1 MKIKSFDAVTK
12 ISCALVLTCAV
23 CAPLSAELSPDAFRN
38 PPPVARPHTWWHWM
52 NGNVTKEGITADLE
66 AMASAGIGG
75 AQVFDAGLALPKG
88 PVAFATDAWFD
99 CLVHADREAKRL
111 GIELCIANCS
121 GWTSS
126 GGPWITPALSMK
138 YVTAVAIRVKGGESF
153 DGTLPLPEKT
163 NGFYEDIA
171 VLAFP
176 TPASGKAVLC
186 ELPDF
191 DLQVFRRRGSSTL
204 GGQEA
209 GPQMPVRITD
219 RNAPPESCVPSGE
232 IMDVT
237 SSMRPDGHLAWTAP
251 ASHASW
257 TVLRIGYK
265 ANGRTNRSASQA
277 GLGLECDKL
286 DPHALD
292 VNFDAYVGRLL
303 KLLPKERALNGV
315 LLDSYEV
322 FGQNWTR
329 GFDRTFFES
338 AGYSITNFLPVLA
351 GYPVDSASRTE
362 SFLREFRRVI
372 SSEFARNYAGRL
384 RERCRENGL
393 TFYCEPYGNG
403 PFNDLEFARACDVPM
418 SEFWR
423 PRNASCD
430 LAALSR
436 EKNPSYMACRWGNK
450 ALGNSKTVA
459 STAHVWG
466 RRIVGAEAFTSYP
479 DSGSGRWLDSPGAM
493 KLQCDRILSEGVN
506 RMIFHRFV
514 HQPWTSPIRYPGM
527 TMAAYGAHIDR
538 TQTWW
543 NHGAKE
549 FFAYMARAQYI
560 LQQGTFVGDVLLCTP
575 GEAPE
580 YGTDGI
586 IPQGHDG
593 DRCHPAVLSAIKVL
607 EGGEVVV
614 PGGTRYHV
622 IGTPP
627 RDTLRAEIVA
637 ELKRLEDAGAKV
649 VEYGEVANTL
659 KRLGCMPDFICDD
672 RDVTWIHRRTGNDDF
687 YFLAVPNKKDKT
699 INCSF
704 RIADR
709 FPELWNPVTG
719 ETRPVAQ
726 PCREHGY
733 TKFAI
738 DCPPSHSVFVVF
750 RKMHANRPGEGKAN
764 ISSGTVPNAPSGPV
778 PGDLLGTVPIVG
790 PWQITFR
797 EPGKTSDIAT
807 ATFTNLISWTESEDA
822 NIRYFSGT
830 ATYKC
835 RIERIKYNMKP
846 VPELGIPQTS
856 QTPQTFQTSCKSGTV
871 PMRMV
876 LDLGNVKEIAEVT
889 VNGRTYPAL
898 WCPPYKV
905 DITDAIAQVPSVPD
919 VPSLTIEIKVTNL
932 WPNRLIGDAKLPD
945 DCEWDDGSKSKGYPL
960 VKYWPEW
967 LLRGLPSPTGRHTF
981 TTCRLWTADG
991 QLMESGLLGPV
1002 VLEIQ
1007 GE

>member
-1 MKIKSFDAVTK
+1 MTTKSSDAIVK
-12 ISCALVLTCAV
+12 ISCILVLTCGMY
-23 CAPLSAELSPDAFRN
+23 APLFAELSQDAFRN
-38 PPPVARPHTWWHWM
+38 PPPAARPHTWWHWM

-66 AMASAGIGG
+66 AMAAVGIGG
-75 AQVFDAGLALPKG
+75 AQIFDAGLALPKG

-99 CLVHADREAKRL
+99 CLAYADREAKRL

-126 GGPWITPALSMK
+126 GGPWITPELSMK
-138 YVTAVAIRVKGGESF
+138 YVTCAATCVKGGESF
-153 DGTLPLPEKT
+153 NGTLSPSENT

-191 DLQVFRRRGSSTL
+191 GLQVFRSRGSSTL
-204 GGQEA
+204 GGQEV

-237 SSMRPDGHLAWTAP
+237 SSLRPNGVLTWDAP
-251 ASHASW
+251 SSHASW
-257 TVLRIGYK
+257 TVLRIGYM
-265 ANGRTNRSASQA
+265 ANGHTNRSASQA

-303 KLLPKERALNGV
+303 KLLPKERALKGV

-329 GFDRTFFES
+329 GFDRTFAES

-362 SFLREFRRVI
+362 RFLRDFRRVI
-372 SSEFARNYAGRL
+372 SSAFARNYAGRL
-384 RERCRENGL
+384 RERCHENGL

-403 PFNDLEFARACDVPM
+403 PFNDLEFARECDVPM

-479 DSGSGRWLDSPGAM
+479 DSVSGRWLDSPGAM
-493 KLQCDRILSEGVN
+493 KLQCDRIFSEGVN

-575 GEAPE
+575 GEAPD
-580 YGTDGI
+580 YGTDGVL
-586 IPQGHDG
+586 PQGYDG
-593 DRCHPAVLSAIKVL
+593 DRCHPAALSAIRVL
-607 EGGEVVV
+607 EGGDVVV
-614 PGGTRYHV
+614 PGGTRYRV

-637 ELKRLEDAGAKV
+637 ELKRLENAGAKV
-649 VEYGEVANTL
+649 VAYGEVANAL
-659 KRLGCMPDFICDD
+659 KQLGCMPDFICDD
-672 RDVTWIHRRTGNDDF
+672 RDVTWIHRQADGDDF
-687 YFLAVPNKKDKT
+687 YFVAVPNKERK
-699 INCSF
+699 NVACSF
-704 RIADR
+704 RVNGR
-709 FPELWNPVTG
+709 KPELWDPVTG
-719 ETRPVAQ
+719 NISAI
-726 PCREHGY
+726 
-733 TKFAI
+733 KFKECDGRTELTL
-738 DCPPSHSVFVVF
+738 DCDSSYSVFVAF
-750 RKMHANRPGEGKAN
+750 RRNATSCVVPT
-764 ISSGTVPNAPSGPV
+764 SSSQHVKSLPV
-778 PGDLLGTVPIVG
+778 KG
-790 PWQITFR
+790 PWHVTFR
-797 EPGKTSDIAT
+797 EPGAANDIAVAEYT
-807 ATFTNLISWTESEDA
+807 TLDSWTQNENSD
-822 NIRYFSGT
+822 IRYFSGT

-835 RIERIKYNMKP
+835 KMGT
-846 VPELGIPQTS
+846 VPTCN
-856 QTPQTFQTSCKSGTV
+856 TGTV

-889 VNGRTYPAL
+889 VNGHVYPAL

-905 DITDAIAQVPSVPD
+905 DITDAIAKVPSVPD
-919 VPSLTIEIKVTNL
+919 VPSVPSLTIEIKVTNL

-967 LLRGLPSPTGRHTF
+967 LLRGVPSPTGRHAF
-981 TTCRLWTADG
+981 STCRLWTADEP
-991 QLMESGLLGPV
+991 LLESGLFGPV
-1002 VLEIQ
+1002 TLDVYDRR
-1007 GE
+1007 